1 MPTKIGPVARK
12 CGRFSKRSFAPEKAR
27 RPRYTSPVFCV
38 SQSPHTRQRGWRR
51 PCALLLAITAFAA
64 SGTLA
69 ACKCGSEPSSAAPGA
84 PSLRLYI
91 MSSVAGALEPCGCVK
106 DMQGGADHAA
116 AFIAS
121 QAAAAPS
128 SLVLGAGPMLF
139 MNVRRDAA
147 RDTQAGF
154 KADALADAYKAL
166 KLSAWAPGANDWLL
180 GDLKLQELTM
190 RSGAAMLAANV
201 TGASAAAEARV
212 VEVSGIKVGLAGIS
226 VPLVNGQP
234 PTGIVA
240 APAAPAAAK
249 ALSTLN
255 EAGSQLD
262 ILLAAMPRGEALRL
276 IETQPGFEVAI
287 LGKPFDE
294 GEANDP
300 PMSPLMIGKTLVVET
315 PNHLQSLGVVD
326 LYIRGQVFDFAD
338 GSGLE
343 STERKLEIGRRLR
356 EIQTR
361 LDQGGDAKDL
371 ASLRKDKQAL
381 ETELSK
387 LPEAKPPA
395 QGSFFRFQAVEV
407 KEKLGTD
414 KAVAGHIDAY
424 YKRVNAHNKEA
435 FKDLRPVPAAEN
447 QPSFVGLDGC
457 INCHQ
462 EEHKFWTSTAHA
474 GAYATLST
482 QHKEFNLDCVGCHV
496 TGYSKPGGSTVTHV
510 DKLKDVQ
517 CEVCHG
523 PGSAH
528 VASPQDKAYFKKPSE
543 SFCATE
549 CHHPP
554 HVHPGWS
561 AAAAWSK
568 IIGPGHGMPSGG

>member
-1 MPTKIGPVARK
+1 MPTKIRGRALK
-12 CGRFSKRSFAPEKAR
+12 CGRFSKPGFAAEKAP
-27 RPRYTSPVFCV
+27 RPRYTSPVSRV
-38 SQSPHTRQRGWRR
+38 SELSPRGWRR
-51 PCALLLAITAFAA
+51 PHALIVIAMAFA
-64 SGTLA
+64 SLQLA
-69 ACKCGSEPSSAAPGA
+69 AGCKCGSEPSSAAPGA
-84 PSLRLYI
+84 PSVRIYV

-121 QAAAAPS
+121 QATAAPS
-128 SLVLGAGPMLF
+128 ALVLGAGPMLF
-139 MNVRRDAA
+139 MNARRDAA

-154 KADALADAYKAL
+154 KATALADAYKAL
-166 KLSAWAPGANDWLL
+166 SLSAWAPGANDWLL
-180 GDLKLQELTM
+180 GAATLGQLTQ
-190 RSGAAMLAANV
+190 RSGATLLAANLK
-201 TGASAAAEARV
+201 GASASAAPTKL
-212 VEVSGIKVGLAGIS
+212 VELAGIKVGLAGVS
-226 VPLVNGQP
+226 TPLVSGKAPDGVEAMP
-234 PTGIVA
+234 PG
-240 APAAPAAAK
+240 PAAAE
-249 ALSTLN
+249 ALAALKK
-255 EAGSQLD
+255 AGSQLD

-276 IETQPGFEVAI
+276 IEAQPGFELAI

-294 GEANDP
+294 GETNDP
-300 PMSPLMIGKTLVVET
+300 PMSPLLIGKTLVVET

-326 LYIRGQVFDFAD
+326 LHVRGQAFEFAD

-361 LDQGGDAKDL
+361 LEQGGDSKDIAAL
-371 ASLRKDKQAL
+371 KKDKQAL
-381 ETELSK
+381 ETELAR

-395 QGSFFRFQAVEV
+395 QGSFFRFQSVEV

-414 KAVAGHIDAY
+414 KAVAGHIAAY
-424 YKRVNAHNKEA
+424 YKQVNEHNKQA
-435 FKDLRPVPAAEN
+435 FKDLKPVPAAEN
-447 QPSFVGLDGC
+447 QAAFAGLETC
-457 INCHQ
+457 TSCHQ
-462 EEHKFWTSTAHA
+462 AERKFWDKTAHA

-523 PGSAH
+523 PGSQH
-528 VASPQDKAYFKKPSE
+528 VASPQDKAYYKKPTE

-561 AAAAWSK
+561 PAAAWHK
-568 IIGPGHGMPSGG
+568 IIGPGHGMPDG